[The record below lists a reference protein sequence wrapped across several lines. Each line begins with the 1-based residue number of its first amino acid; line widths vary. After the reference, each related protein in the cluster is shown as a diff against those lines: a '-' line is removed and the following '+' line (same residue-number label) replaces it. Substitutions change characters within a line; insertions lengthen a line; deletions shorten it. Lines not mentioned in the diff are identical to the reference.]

1 MKRVVLLI
9 AFSFFIQPG
18 WCQKLNDKIDWKKIK
33 VLVYTKNG
41 KGYVHENIPSAVA
54 CFEKLGKQYGFQTVV
69 SDDPSL
75 FTNENLKTFS
85 VIIFSNTNNDVF
97 DTDGQRLAFRQ
108 FIEAGGGFV
117 GVHSVVGTERNW
129 TWFKMMLGG
138 TFAWHP
144 KFQKY
149 KLQVIDPDHP
159 SVSGVPEVW
168 EKEDECYFQKEL
180 YPGIHTVLAHDIT
193 TLNQNESEKILA
205 NAGTFTKY
213 YPAAW
218 YQKFDGGVI
227 WITALGH
234 HKKDYEDPVFINH
247 IFQGLSYVV
256 SELKPKEYK
265 KVYAQSRDED
275 IQF

>member
-1 MKRVVLLI
+1 MNKVVLLI
-9 AFSFFIQPG
+9 AFSFLVQTS
-18 WCQKLNDKIDWKKIK
+18 WCQKSSAKIDWKKVK

-41 KGYVHENIPSAVA
+41 KGYVHDNIPSAVA
-54 CFEKLGKQYGFQTVV
+54 CFENLGKQYGFRTVV
-69 SDDPSL
+69 SEDPSV
-75 FTNENLKTFS
+75 FTTDNLKTFS
-85 VIIFSNTNNDVF
+85 VLIFTSTNNDVF
-97 DTDGQRLAFRQ
+97 DTDEQRLAFRQ

-129 TWFKMMLGG
+129 TWFKMMMGG

-144 KFQKY
+144 KFQKL
-149 KLQVIDPDHP
+149 KLQVIDPDHA
-159 SVSGVPEVW
+159 SVAGLPNIW

-193 TLNQNESEKILA
+193 ALNQNESEKILA

-218 YQKFDGGVI
+218 YQKFDGGTV

-234 HKKDYEDPVFINH
+234 DKKDYEDPTFINH
-247 IFQGLSYVV
+247 LFQGLKFVV
-256 SELKPKEYK
+256 GELKPKEYK
-265 KVYAQSRDED
+265 AVYSKTRDED
-275 IQF
+275 VRF